1 MSHPVFS
8 SPWAEACATAIN
20 GAVAYR
26 AAATRWE
33 GAVMLEMLPDETEGE
48 AQQVFFD
55 LWHGECRV
63 ARVASPAD
71 ADAARYVLSG
81 TTSAWE
87 QVLSGRVAPLLAVLS
102 GKLKLS
108 RGSLAELL
116 PYVSAAK
123 ELVTAVASVPGVFG
137 SPEFGS

>member
-8 SPWAEACATAIN
+8 APWAAACTEAIN
-20 GAVAYR
+20 AAPAYR
-26 AAATRWE
+26 AAAATWE
-33 GAVMLEMLPDETEGE
+33 GAILLEMQPDDVTGGPAE
-48 AQQVFFD
+48 QVFFD

-81 TTSAWE
+81 STSAWE
-87 QVLSGRVAPLLAVLS
+87 LVLSGRVAPLLAVMT

-137 SPEFGS
+137 SRE